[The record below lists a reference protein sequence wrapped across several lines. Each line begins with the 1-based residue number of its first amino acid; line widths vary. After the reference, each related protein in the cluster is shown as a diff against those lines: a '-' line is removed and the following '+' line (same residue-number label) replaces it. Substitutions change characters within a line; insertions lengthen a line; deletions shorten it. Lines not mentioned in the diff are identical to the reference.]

1 MMSYGGYVSTL
12 TDGFTLIDGNG
23 DKILTFHFPIELS
36 SINKILSELEEVCGD
51 DAILFEAPLTLKA
64 TMAGV

>member
-1 MMSYGGYVSTL
+1 MSYGGYVSTL

-23 DKILTFHFPIELS
+23 DEILTFHFPMELS
-36 SINKILSELEEVCGD
+36 SINKILNELEEVCGN
-51 DAILFEAPLTLKA
+51 DAMSFVTPITLKA